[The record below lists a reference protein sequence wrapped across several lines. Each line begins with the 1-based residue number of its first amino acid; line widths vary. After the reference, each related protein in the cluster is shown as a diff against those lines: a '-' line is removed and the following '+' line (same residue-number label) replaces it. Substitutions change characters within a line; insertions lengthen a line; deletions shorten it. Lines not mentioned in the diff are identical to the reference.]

1 MLPWLVEER
10 PELWLAYQRI
20 QWKSLESAMQKASHV
35 ASFIGQ
41 EPGHATF
48 AGIYRIGPS
57 KVLDHAGYCAFP
69 GNSEL
74 AELGLSGRAPDM
86 PDCRAFELDLLE
98 HYRDWVGRLTIT
110 WPKPYQ
116 NWWRWA
122 GRGSFPVQTIES
134 ECRFKRDIPQWRDLV
149 LSWNELRC
157 IPASWKAFLASWRGI
172 YLIHDCERRSGYVG
186 SAGGSDNILGRWLG
200 YAATG
205 HGGNRELRKSNP
217 DALRFS
223 ILERT
228 SPDLDLAELVAL
240 ENSWKE
246 RLHTREFGLNAN

>member
-20 QWKSLESAMQKASHV
+20 QWESLQRAMLKADHI

-48 AGIYRIGPS
+48 AGIYRIGPAEL
-57 KVLDHAGYCAFP
+57 LDYAGYQAFP

-74 AELGLSGRAPDM
+74 EALGMSGRAPDM
-86 PDCRAFELDLLE
+86 PHCHAFELDLLE
-98 HYRDWVGRLTIT
+98 HYRKWTGRLTIT

-116 NWWRWA
+116 SWWRWA
-122 GRGSFPVQTIES
+122 GRGSFQVDTIEPES
-134 ECRFKRDIPQWRDLV
+134 RFKRGMPDWRDLV
-149 LSWNELRC
+149 LAWNELGC
-157 IPASWKAFLASWRGI
+157 IPPSWKALLSNWRGI
-172 YLIHDCERRSGYVG
+172 YLIHDCERGWGYVG
-186 SAGGSDNILGRWLG
+186 SAGGADNILGRWLN

-205 HGGNRELRKSNP
+205 HGGNRELRRSNP
-217 DALRFS
+217 EALRFS

-228 SPDLDLAELVAL
+228 SPDFDLAELVAL
-240 ENSWKE
+240 ENSWKQ